1 MTAITITTFN
11 DLLTDLAEKVGE
23 TTINSENA
31 RKRKINSAYQFI
43 ANKELWWWLETS
55 STDTTTTATSY
66 TLPTT
71 FRAFHPRNPVKIG
84 SAWRNLVPFENL
96 QIYDGT
102 TSVVNL
108 PMLVSNRSAYIY
120 GSSIYFIQDSMSA
133 GQTITYYYYKSI
145 TALDATSDEPLM
157 PVAYREMISLYA
169 AGMHLQSQGGVEAE
183 EGKTYLELFDTY
195 LQDMRTEQDNR
206 RTMGIKRRS
215 LDPEEASV
223 FGNSF

>member
-1 MTAITITTFN
+1 MTAIAITTFN

-23 TTINSENA
+23 TTINSEDA

-55 STDTTTTATSY
+55 STATTTTATDY
-66 TLPTT
+66 ALPSG
-71 FRAFHPRNPVKIG
+71 FRAFHPKNPLKIG

-108 PMLVSNRSAYIY
+108 PMLVSNRMAYIY
-120 GSSIYFIQDSMSA
+120 GSRVYFIQDSMSA
-133 GQTITYYYYKSI
+133 SQTITYYYYQTI
-145 TALDATSDEPLM
+145 TTLDATSDEPLM
-157 PVAYREMISLYA
+157 PVAFREMISLLA

-183 EGKTYLELFDTY
+183 EGKTYLELFDTS
-195 LQDMRTEQDNR
+195 LQDMKSDQDNR
-206 RTMGIKRRS
+206 RSMGIKRRS
-215 LDPEEASV
+215 LDPEEGNV
-223 FGNSF
+223 FGN